1 MRFAAFSLA
10 LVAVC
15 LWGCTGAPKSAADAA
30 TGEASGDKHFLWKV
44 SDSNSSVWLL
54 GSVHFAD
61 STFYPLAAVIDSAF
75 ENADELAVEL
85 NLSDDEV
92 NNDVAHESMRRGMLP
107 PGKTLNTVLPRAV
120 WNSVDSI
127 CASWN
132 FPVVGLMQMRPWLAA
147 TTLSVVAIQRAGIN
161 PEYGIDVVLMD
172 RAATGGKA
180 IVSLETAEE
189 QVGAIAD
196 TDDSDSVGTYYLKTT
211 LREISELDSM
221 VAKMVRAWKTGDEA
235 LLREV
240 MNEEPEEPSGSDK
253 NIKDRIDQKIY
264 TDRNAKMA
272 ESIATFLAEDRNV
285 FVVVGAAHLVLE
297 KDNVVERLRQ
307 KGLKVERF

>member
-1 MRFAAFSLA
+1 
-10 LVAVC
+10 
-15 LWGCTGAPKSAADAA
+15 
-30 TGEASGDKHFLWKV
+30 
-44 SDSNSSVWLL
+44 
-54 GSVHFAD
+54 
-61 STFYPLAAVIDSAF
+61 
-75 ENADELAVEL
+75 
-85 NLSDDEV
+85 LSDDDV
-92 NNDVAHESMRRGMLP
+92 NEDVAQQTMRRGILP
-107 PGKTLNTVLPRAV
+107 PDKTLDAVLPRAV
-120 WNSVDSI
+120 WNSIDSI

-132 FPVVGLMQMRPWLAA
+132 FPVAGLMQMRPWLAA

-189 QVGAIAD
+189 QVDAISD
-196 TDDSDSVGTYYLKTT
+196 TDDSDSAGTYYLKTT

-221 VAKMVRAWKTGDEA
+221 VAKMVRAWKTGDEN

-240 MNEEPEEPSGSDK
+240 MNDEPEDASDSDK
-253 NIKDRIDQKIY
+253 KIKDNIDQKMY
-264 TDRNAKMA
+264 LNRNAKMA
-272 ESIATFLAEDRNV
+272 ESVAKFLAEDRNV